1 MANLSPEQRE
11 LLERRLRKRG
21 VELSKALILPRRREG
36 AVPLSFAQQRI
47 WFHEQLEPGSAAY
60 NLLNAVRLTGR
71 LDIDA
76 LEKSFG
82 EIVRRHEVL
91 RTTFQQ
97 SGHEPSQV
105 VSSPA
110 ALSIKTVDLSA
121 LADPEQQS
129 RILQLIKEEG
139 RRPFDLTRDLL
150 LRFALLRLGEESHIG
165 LLSVHHIAFDDWSL
179 AILLRE
185 LATLYGAFAAGLR
198 SPLPELP
205 IQYADFAAWQREW
218 LQGDVLE
225 EQLAYWKKHLGDAP
239 PRLNLPTDRP
249 RPPKQTYR
257 GAKCFALFPATLTSS
272 LKDLSRRENVT
283 LFMTLLAGLKT
294 VLHRYAGQDGITV
307 GTPIANRNRGEI
319 EGLIGFFANTLVLY
333 TDFSGNPTFRE
344 LLARVRQVALQAYT
358 YQDLPFEKLVERLGV
373 ERDESTPPLFQV
385 LLSFKNEPAD
395 VELPSLTLSA
405 LRVEPETAKF
415 DLAVDIVELERGLS
429 VGITYNT
436 ELFEAETVRRLLG
449 HYLTLLECAAADPE
463 QRVTGLRLLTE
474 EEERRQVVEW
484 NEVGGEYEWG
494 GGVGEEIGRRAKEC
508 GGEVA
513 VEWGGEAVTYEELN
527 RSADRLARYLV
538 RLGVGK
544 EVRVGLY
551 AERSIETCIALLGI
565 LKAGGTYVPLD
576 PNYPRERLSFMAKD
590 AGPAV
595 VLVGGRL
602 DGAVLD
608 CSAKLVSLK
617 EDWDAVMSEEEGD
630 PLPGVT
636 ADDAAYV
643 IYTSGSTGRPKGV
656 VGLHR
661 GILNRVAWM
670 QELYPF
676 EANEVCCQKTSL
688 SFVDSVWETLGPL
701 MSGAKLVVIHDETVR
716 DARRLVHVLGKKGV
730 TRVVLVPSLLRAV
743 LDEHHDLGALLPR
756 LKYCVSSGEALPVEL
771 ARRFSAAMPHSKLL
785 NLYGSSE
792 VAADATWHEAGDG
805 DAPTRVPIGRPIANT
820 KSYILDTHLRLLPV
834 GVTGELYIGG
844 HGLAR
849 GYLGNPALTAA
860 NFIPNPFG
868 DERGSRLYK
877 TGDLARHLPD
887 GTIEYVGRNDRQ
899 VKLRGYRIE
908 LGEIEAALEHH
919 PSVREAVVITRQ
931 GTTGEKQLIA
941 HLLLRPGQEINA
953 TALRTFSREKLPE
966 YMVPA
971 GFVLTDSVPLTPGG
985 KIDRRALAELV
996 TVEQRAESEAAP
1008 PRTQTQEM
1016 LAEIWRKLLKVETV
1030 GIYDNFFE
1038 LGGHSLLAT
1047 QVITKVRDAFEVN
1060 LPQRAMF
1067 DAPTIAGL
1075 SDLIAR
1081 GRVGP
1086 ESTELEEVLKEVE
1099 ALTADEA
1106 HDALLRETGEGRL

>member
-1 MANLSPEQRE
+1 L
-11 LLERRLRKRG
+11 
-21 VELSKALILPRRREG
+21 
-36 AVPLSFAQQRI
+36 
-47 WFHEQLEPGSAAY
+47 
-60 NLLNAVRLTGR
+60 
-71 LDIDA
+71 
-76 LEKSFG
+76 
-82 EIVRRHEVL
+82 
-91 RTTFQQ
+91 
-97 SGHEPSQV
+97 
-105 VSSPA
+105 
-110 ALSIKTVDLSA
+110 
-121 LADPEQQS
+121 
-129 RILQLIKEEG
+129 
-139 RRPFDLTRDLL
+139 
-150 LRFALLRLGEESHIG
+150 
-165 LLSVHHIAFDDWSL
+165 
-179 AILLRE
+179 
-185 LATLYGAFAAGLR
+185 
-198 SPLPELP
+198 
-205 IQYADFAAWQREW
+205 
-218 LQGDVLE
+218 
-225 EQLAYWKKHLGDAP
+225 
-239 PRLNLPTDRP
+239 
-249 RPPKQTYR
+249 
-257 GAKCFALFPATLTSS
+257 
-272 LKDLSRRENVT
+272 
-283 LFMTLLAGLKT
+283 
-294 VLHRYAGQDGITV
+294 
-307 GTPIANRNRGEI
+307 
-319 EGLIGFFANTLVLY
+319 
-333 TDFSGNPTFRE
+333 
-344 LLARVRQVALQAYT
+344 
-358 YQDLPFEKLVERLGV
+358 
-373 ERDESTPPLFQV
+373 
-385 LLSFKNEPAD
+385 
-395 VELPSLTLSA
+395 
-405 LRVEPETAKF
+405 
-415 DLAVDIVELERGLS
+415 
-429 VGITYNT
+429 
-436 ELFEAETVRRLLG
+436 
-449 HYLTLLECAAADPE
+449 
-463 QRVTGLRLLTE
+463 
-474 EEERRQVVEW
+474 
-484 NEVGGEYEWG
+484 
-494 GGVGEEIGRRAKEC
+494 
-508 GGEVA
+508 
-513 VEWGGEAVTYEELN
+513 TYEELN

-544 EVRVGLY
+544 DVRVGLY
-551 AERSIETCIALLGI
+551 AERSIETCIALPGI

-590 AGPAV
+590 AGTAV
-595 VLVGGRL
+595 ILVGGRL

-617 EDWDAVMSEEEGD
+617 EDWDAIMSEDEGD
-630 PLPGVT
+630 PLPEVT

-656 VGLHR
+656 VGLYR

-688 SFVDSVWETLGPL
+688 SFVDSIWETLGPL
-701 MSGAKLVVIHDETVR
+701 MSGAKLVVIPDETVR

-756 LKYCVSSGEALPVEL
+756 LKYCVCSGEALPVEL
-771 ARRFSAAMPHSKLL
+771 ARGFSAAMPHSKLL

-792 VAADATWHEAGDG
+792 VAADATWHEVGDD
-805 DAPTRVPIGRPIANT
+805 DAPTRVPIGCPIANT
-820 KSYILDTHLRLLPV
+820 QSYILDTRLRLLPV

-887 GTIEYVGRNDRQ
+887 GAIEYLGRNDRQ

-908 LGEIEAALEHH
+908 LGEIEAALEQH

-941 HLLLRPGQEINA
+941 HLLPQPGQEINA
-953 TALRTFSREKLPE
+953 TELRTFSREKLPE

-971 GFVLTDSVPLTPGG
+971 GFIATDSVPLTPGG
-985 KIDRRALAELV
+985 KIDRRALAEQV

-1016 LAEIWRKLLKVETV
+1016 LAEIWRKLLKVEGV
-1030 GIYDNFFE
+1030 GINDNFFE

-1081 GRVGP
+1081 GRIGP
-1086 ESTELEEVLKEVE
+1086 ESAELEEVLKEVE

-1106 HDALLRETGEGRL
+1106 QDALLRETGEGRF